1 MGPTSGAHHDCCL
14 KRTLGPGSADQNGTR
29 ALTTMVAALNQGS
42 WAGDQ
47 GTTTAQG
54 VGGSVASGGG
64 SDGSC
69 RRWRR
74 EQGRRKQK
82 RQGLRALAMVRAG
95 SAVTQSGFGSGRT
108 VVAVATGTGGYGHWC
123 GSGRRQ
129 RRLWKT
135 RARLWLRWLG
145 EEKI

>member
-1 MGPTSGAHHDCCL
+1 
-14 KRTLGPGSADQNGTR
+14 
-29 ALTTMVAALNQGS
+29 MVAALNQGS

-47 GTTTAQG
+47 GATADQG
-54 VGGSVASGGG
+54 AGGSVAPGGG

-74 EQGRRKQK
+74 EQGWRKQK
-82 RQGLRALAMVRAG
+82 RQGLRALAMARAG
-95 SAVTQSGFGSGRT
+95 SAVTQSGLGSGRT
-108 VVAVATGTGGYGHWC
+108 VVAVATGTGDGGTCGYGHWC

-135 RARLWLRWLG
+135 KARLWLRWLG